1 MGGGSASGCSSSKTA
16 PAESSCS
23 RGTSRARSS
32 RCAPP
37 GSRWCGVP
45 PCARHEGG
53 PEGMRKFRD
62 RRPSSP
68 LFHAVLL
75 AVLGSCAGASPSSAR
90 SMKYADLISLFTDWR
105 QFQKPRLVDGVP
117 DYTPAAMAAQHRA
130 LARYQQ
136 RLAAIDPR
144 DWPVAQQADYHAVR
158 AEMNGLDFDHRVLR
172 PWERNPAFYVSVV
185 ADESDQPA
193 REGPFASGTVEL
205 WRWRLPPP
213 AQQAAEL
220 AEQLAP
226 IPGLLRQARG
236 NLTGNARDLW
246 SYGIRS
252 IEDQRELLMDL
263 RDKAGGNPV
272 LAAAARR
279 ALEATEEF
287 VLWLKAQAPA
297 KTGASG
303 IGVENYDWYLANVQ
317 LLPYTWVDEVTLA
330 QRELARA
337 TAALALEEQHNR
349 ALPPQAPVA
358 SVEEHQRRFSAA
370 VTEYMAFLA
379 QHEIL
384 TVRPYMDGA
393 LRSHLGQY
401 TAARPLEFFVEVDDR
416 DPVLMRTHSHH
427 WIELARM
434 QHEPHPSPI
443 RRGALLYNIFDSRSE
458 GFATAMEELMMK
470 AGLCDSR
477 PRSRELVY
485 ILLAQRAARALGELR
500 MHANEL
506 SLEEAARFASDNTPR
521 GWLRLDGETVWFEQ
535 HLYLQQPGYGT
546 SYVMGK
552 LEVDQLIAARHR
564 ALGGDF
570 TLRRFM
576 GELHEA
582 GLGPLPVRG
591 GGVPARR
598 RQ

>member
-1 MGGGSASGCSSSKTA
+1 
-16 PAESSCS
+16 
-23 RGTSRARSS
+23 
-32 RCAPP
+32 
-37 GSRWCGVP
+37 
-45 PCARHEGG
+45 
-53 PEGMRKFRD
+53 MRKFRD

-90 SMKYADLISLFTDWR
+90 SMKYADLISLFADWR

-130 LARYQQ
+130 LAGYQQ

-205 WRWRLPPP
+205 WRWSLPPP
-213 AQQAAEL
+213 AQQAGEL

-263 RDKAGGNPV
+263 RDKAGGHPV

-297 KTGASG
+297 KTGPSG

-349 ALPPQAPVA
+349 ALPTQAPVA

-506 SLEEAARFASDNTPR
+506 SLEEAARFASDHTPR
-521 GWLRLDGETVWFEQ
+521 GWLRLDGRTVWFEQ

-546 SYVMGK
+546 SYVLGK
-552 LEVDQLIAARHR
+552 LEIDELLSARARQLGSA
-564 ALGGDF
+564 F
-570 TLRRFM
+570 TLRQAIDEIDASGLIPVSLVRWELT
-576 GELHEA
+576 GESGHV
-582 GLGPLPVRG
+582 P
-591 GGVPARR
+591 GVGWPATRQRR
-598 RQ
+598 